1 MTRSC
6 TRRYSPSLS
15 CSRLLGVAPTMMT
28 PHVAETETHLMSP
41 SLQFFHI
48 FSVVLHTCHV
58 PLMSCGVFASDLTC
72 SQPRLSPNSSR
83 LPTYQV
89 GPSAPCANQSMWLVS
104 LSFRKAGRPFL
115 VLPVLP
121 HRTVQGEMG
130 PHGGSGGW

>member
-89 GPSAPCANQSMWLVS
+89 GPSAPCANQSMWLVLLS
-104 LSFRKAGRPFL
+104 LKKAGRPFL